1 MTPRKNAAID
11 PMLEG
16 HPEPFS
22 EPRTIPTG
30 WDLSGFINPPL
41 AASSL
46 AEMNGTAF
54 ERRHSPFTG
63 SDYDEPS
70 NAV

>member
-1 MTPRKNAAID
+1 MTTQKQNAID
-11 PMLEG
+11 PMREG

-30 WDLSGFINPPL
+30 WDVTGWINSQDDMP
-41 AASSL
+41 

-54 ERRHSPFTG
+54 NQTNPTFSTP
-63 SDYDEPS
+63 YDKTE

>member
-1 MTPRKNAAID
+1 MNTHNKLTIADSLR
-11 PMLEG
+11 EG

-22 EPRTIPTG
+22 EPRTIPAAWDVSG
-30 WDLSGFINPPL
+30 WFSPCEDPS
-41 AASSL
+41 

-54 ERRHSPFTG
+54 NQTNPTFSTP
-63 SDYDEPS
+63 YDKTE

>member
-1 MTPRKNAAID
+1 MTPRNNSPID
-11 PMLEG
+11 PMREG

-30 WDLSGFINPPL
+30 WDVTGWNGQCDDEE
-41 AASSL
+41 AANN
-46 AEMNGTAF
+46 NGTAYNQTNPTF
-54 ERRHSPFTG
+54 SAP
-63 SDYDEPS
+63 YDKTK

>member
-1 MTPRKNAAID
+1 MKTSKRMKID
-11 PMLEG
+11 PMREG

-30 WDLSGFINPPL
+30 WDVTGWTNPDDDE
-41 AASSL
+41 S

-54 ERRHSPFTG
+54 NHTNPTFSKP
-63 SDYDEPS
+63 YDKTE